1 MPAELKAKAE
11 EFGFWC
17 LDRPLLFGDIWPQAE
32 MASWEDQLAAAGEA
46 PIQRFA
52 EELIHAALLHKG
64 RGPRIALDHFLQDQ
78 QLQQRALAQ
87 IQACHAPSLSIMN
100 ELINNPEQCRQHL
113 IEFLSSY
120 WESCIAPE
128 WPSLQTQLWE
138 DISRRG
144 RALARRGLPLM
155 LAELAHTVRVDDST
169 GNVLFLAPGE
179 RRDTEEIDL
188 ALSENDQIL
197 LVPSHFVWPEL
208 TTIVQKD
215 NRKGREQT
223 TLLITYATALC
234 NTKDMLPSRRKI
246 S

>member
-1 MPAELKAKAE
+1 
-11 EFGFWC
+11 
-17 LDRPLLFGDIWPQAE
+17 
-32 MASWEDQLAAAGEA
+32 
-46 PIQRFA
+46 
-52 EELIHAALLHKG
+52 
-64 RGPRIALDHFLQDQ
+64 
-78 QLQQRALAQ
+78 
-87 IQACHAPSLSIMN
+87 MN

-223 TLLITYATALC
+223 TLLITYATATMQHQGHAPKPPEDLLKLLRAVADP
-234 NTKDMLPSRRKI
+234 TRMQILRLLARRCHAQRGR
-246 S
+246 SPG